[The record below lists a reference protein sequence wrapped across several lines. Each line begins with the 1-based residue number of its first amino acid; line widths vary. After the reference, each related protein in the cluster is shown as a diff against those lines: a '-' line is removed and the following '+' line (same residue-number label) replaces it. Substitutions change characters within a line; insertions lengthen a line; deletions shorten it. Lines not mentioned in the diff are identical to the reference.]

1 MIINEIKHGQGLG
14 NQLFCYVTT
23 RCIAKDKGYD
33 FGFLGTENLGDPR
46 FNSKGLY
53 FMDLDLGKDPVKVD
67 NTYIEKS
74 TRIKLNTCHH
84 DMTHGCDVSLYD
96 EGLANVVD
104 NTLIEGIM
112 QDERYF
118 YHYLDDIKNWLK
130 LKPEYDTY
138 EFHQD
143 DICIMNF
150 RGSEYRNLHEL
161 YLTRDYWVNAIKH
174 MMKINPEMDFRIVTE
189 DVEAANKMFPE
200 IEAYHFDV
208 AKDYAIIKNAK
219 YLILS
224 NSTFGCFPAFT
235 SETVEYVIAPKYWAR
250 HNVSNGYWATGQNLY
265 QNWMW
270 QDREGLLFD
279 YEQCYNE
286 FEKYK
291 VESGIYA

>member
-14 NQLFCYVTT
+14 NQLFCYITT
-23 RCIAKDKGYD
+23 RCIAEDNGYD
-33 FGFLGTENLGDPR
+33 FGFLGIENLGDPR
-46 FNSKGLY
+46 FNSNGLY
-53 FMDLDLGKDPVKVD
+53 FMDLDLGKDPIQVE
-67 NTYIEKS
+67 NTYKEKS

-96 EGLANVVD
+96 KDLANVSD

-112 QDERYF
+112 QDEKYF
-118 YHYLDDIKNWLK
+118 YHHLDKIKDWLK
-130 LKPEYDTY
+130 VKPEHDTY
-138 EFHQD
+138 EFYKD
-143 DICIMNF
+143 DICIMNL
-150 RGSEYRNLHEL
+150 RGGEYRNLNEL
-161 YLTRDYWVNAIKH
+161 YLTRNYWINAIKN
-174 MMKINPEMDFRIVTE
+174 MMKINPDMDFRIVTE
-189 DVEAANKMFPE
+189 DVDAANTMFPE
-200 IEAYHFDV
+200 IEAYHFDI
-208 AKDYAIIKNAK
+208 AKDYSIIKNAK

-250 HNVSNGYWATGQNLY
+250 HNVSDGYWATGQNLY

>member
-33 FGFLGTENLGDPR
+33 FGFFGTENLGDPR

-53 FMDLDLGKDPVKVD
+53 FMDLDLGKYPIKVE
-67 NTYIEKS
+67 NTYTEKS

-96 EGLANVVD
+96 SDLANVKD

-118 YHYLDDIKNWLK
+118 YHHLNDIKEWLK

-138 EFHQD
+138 EYHQD

-150 RGSEYRNLHEL
+150 RGGEYRRLREL
-161 YLTRDYWVNAIKH
+161 YLTRDYWINAIKH

-189 DVEAANKMFPE
+189 DVSAANEMFPE
-200 IEAYHFDV
+200 IEAYHFDI

-250 HNVSNGYWATGQNLY
+250 HNVSDGYWATGQNLY

-291 VESGIYA
+291 VESGMYA

>member
-1 MIINEIKHGQGLG
+1 MILNEIKYGQGLG

-23 RCIAKDKGYD
+23 RCIAKDHGYD
-33 FGFLGTENLGDPR
+33 FGFLGTENLGDR
-46 FNSKGLY
+46 RYNSNGIY
-53 FMDLDLGKDPVKVD
+53 FMDLDLGKDP
-67 NTYIEKS
+67 IEVSDYYREKEK
-74 TRIKLNTCHH
+74 RIYLNTCHH
-84 DMTHGCDVSLYD
+84 DMTHGCDVRLYD
-96 EGLANVVD
+96 PDLANVSD

-112 QDERYF
+112 QDEKYF
-118 YHYLDDIKNWLK
+118 YHHMSDIKNWLK
-130 LKPEYDTY
+130 LKPKYDTY
-138 EFHQD
+138 EFYKD

-150 RGSEYRNLHEL
+150 RGGEYRNLREL

-189 DVEAANKMFPE
+189 DTEAAK
-200 IEAYHFDV
+200 AT
-208 AKDYAIIKNAK
+208 DYAIIKNAK

-224 NSTFGCFPAFT
+224 NSTFACFPAFT

-250 HNVSNGYWATGQNLY
+250 HNVSDGYWCNGQNLY

-286 FEKYK
+286 FEQYK
-291 VESGIYA
+291 VRSGIYA

>member
-1 MIINEIKHGQGLG
+1 MITNEIKLGQGLG

-23 RCIAKDKGYD
+23 RCIAKDNGYD

-46 FNSKGLY
+46 FNSNGLY
-53 FMDLDLGKDPVKVD
+53 FMDLDLGKKPIENQNK
-67 NTYIEKS
+67 YIEKFK
-74 TRIKLNTCHH
+74 RIKLNTCHH
-84 DMTHGCDVSLYD
+84 DMTHGCDVRLYD
-96 EGLANVVD
+96 ADLAKVPD
-104 NTLIEGIM
+104 NTLIEGSM
-112 QDERYF
+112 QDQKYF
-118 YHYLDDIKNWLK
+118 FHHMSDIKDWLK

-138 EFHQD
+138 EFYKD
-143 DICIMNF
+143 DICIMNL
-150 RGSEYRNLHEL
+150 RGGEYVGLHEL
-161 YLTRDYWVNAIKH
+161 YLQRSYWINAIQH

-189 DVEAANKMFPE
+189 DVAAANRMFPE
-200 IEAYHFDV
+200 IEAYHFDI
-208 AKDYAIIKNAK
+208 AKDYAVIKNAK

-224 NSTFGCFPAFT
+224 NSTFACFPAFT

-250 HNVSNGYWATGQNLY
+250 HNVSDGYWATGQNLY

>member
-53 FMDLDLGKDPVKVD
+53 FMDLDLGKDPVEVE
-67 NTYIEKS
+67 NTYTEKS

-96 EGLANVVD
+96 FDLANVSD
-104 NTLIEGIM
+104 NTLIDGIM

-118 YHYLDDIKNWLK
+118 YHHLDEIKDWLK
-130 LKPEYDTY
+130 IKPEYDTY
-138 EFHQD
+138 EFNQD
-143 DICIMNF
+143 DICIMNL
-150 RGSEYRNLHEL
+150 RGGEYRNLHEL
-161 YLTRDYWVNAIKH
+161 YLTRDYWVNAIQH

-189 DVEAANKMFPE
+189 DVAAASAMFPE
-200 IEAYHFDV
+200 IEAYHFDI

-250 HNVSNGYWATGQNLY
+250 HNVSDGYWATGQNLY

-291 VESGIYA
+291 VKSNTYA

>member
-23 RCIAKDKGYD
+23 RCIAKDNGYD

-53 FMDLDLGKDPVKVD
+53 FMDLDLGKEAVD
-67 NTYIEKS
+67 VENTYTEKS
-74 TRIKLNTCHH
+74 KRIKLNTCHH
-84 DMTHGCDVSLYD
+84 DMTHGCDISLYD
-96 EGLANVVD
+96 PDLAKVKD
-104 NTLIEGIM
+104 NTLIQGIM
-112 QDERYF
+112 QDEKYF
-118 YHYLDDIKNWLK
+118 YHHLDSIKEWLK
-130 LKPEYDTY
+130 VKPEYDTY
-138 EFHQD
+138 EYHQD

-150 RGSEYRNLHEL
+150 RGGEYRSLHEL

-174 MMKINPEMDFRIVTE
+174 MMNINPEMDFRIVTE
-189 DVEAANKMFPE
+189 DVSAANAMFPE
-200 IEAYHFDV
+200 IEAYHFDI
-208 AKDYAIIKNAK
+208 AKDYSIIKNAK

-250 HNVSNGYWATGQNLY
+250 HNVSDGYWATGQNLY

>member
-23 RCIAKDKGYD
+23 RCIAKDKGYE

-46 FNSKGLY
+46 FNSEGLY
-53 FMDLDLGKDPVKVD
+53 FMDLDLGKDPVEVE
-67 NTYIEKS
+67 NTYTEKS

-84 DMTHGCDVSLYD
+84 DMTHGCDVRLYD
-96 EGLANVVD
+96 EDLANVSD

-112 QDERYF
+112 QDQRYF
-118 YHYLDDIKNWLK
+118 YHHLDEIKDWLK
-130 LKPEYDTY
+130 VKPEYDTY
-138 EFHQD
+138 ELYQD

-150 RGSEYRNLHEL
+150 RGGEYTNLREL
-161 YLTRDYWVNAIKH
+161 YLTREYWINAIKH

-189 DVEAANKMFPE
+189 DINAANAMFPE
-200 IEAYHFDV
+200 IEAYHFDI
-208 AKDYAIIKNAK
+208 AKDYATIKNAK

-250 HNVSNGYWATGQNLY
+250 HNVSDGYWATGQNLY
-265 QNWMW
+265 QKWMW